1 MAVIT
6 ISRLLG
12 SDGDE
17 IALEVAEGIG
27 YDLVDSGLIVK
38 VAERAGVSVDAVRN
52 VDETYRS
59 RAVEWLKSFITPSTR
74 KILLEKDGHLDPE
87 SYVKYC
93 KTILCGLA
101 EKGKMVIV
109 GRGGQFILKDYDNA
123 FHVRIVAD
131 EIFRTERIKISRGI
145 SIEDA
150 RDMVRKSDH
159 MRKHYIERYFKADWN
174 DVSAYHLI
182 IDSSRLGID
191 VTSSII
197 IDAARQFSRTHE
209 FVPGEKDRRGID
221 RRKEVQRKGPRR
233 DSLSKWTV
241 RDMENAIL
249 HDGRPIRSLN
259 KPDRRQKD
267 RRKKS
272 RRDSELYEV

>member
-17 IALEVAEGIG
+17 IALKVAEGIG
-27 YDLVDSGLIVK
+27 YDLVDSGLITR
-38 VAERAGVSVDAVRN
+38 VAERAGVSVDEVRN
-52 VDETYRS
+52 VDETYHS
-59 RAVEWLKSFITPSTR
+59 RASEWLKSFITPSTR
-74 KILLEKDGHLDPE
+74 KILLEKNGHLNPE
-87 SYVKYC
+87 RYVEYC
-93 KTILCGLA
+93 KTVLFGLA

-123 FHVRIVAD
+123 FHVRIGAD
-131 EIFRTERIKISRGI
+131 ERFRAERIKISRGI
-145 SIEDA
+145 SLEDA
-150 RDMVRKSDH
+150 RDIVRKSDRI
-159 MRKHYIERYFKADWN
+159 RKQHIERYLKADWN

-191 VTSSII
+191 VTASII

-209 FVPGEKDRRGID
+209 FVPGEKDRRGD
-221 RRKEVQRKGPRR
+221 GRRKENRRKSSRR
-233 DSLSKWTV
+233 DPMLKWTV

-249 HDGRPIRSLN
+249 HDGRSIRSLN
-259 KPDRRQKD
+259 RTDRRQKS
-267 RRKKS
+267 RRDKS
-272 RRDSELYEV
+272 RRDEA

>member
-17 IALEVAEGIG
+17 IALKVAEGLG
-27 YDLVDSGLIVK
+27 YDLVDSGLIIR
-38 VAERAGVSVDAVRN
+38 VAESAGVSVDEVRN
-52 VDETYRS
+52 VDETYHS
-59 RAVEWLKSFITPSTR
+59 RASEWLKSFITPSTR
-74 KILLEKDGHLDPE
+74 KILLEKDGHLNPE

-93 KTILCGLA
+93 KTVLCGLA

-123 FHVRIVAD
+123 FHVRIGAD
-131 EIFRTERIKISRGI
+131 EIFRAERIKISRGI

-150 RDMVRKSDH
+150 RDIVRKSDR
-159 MRKHYIERYFKADWN
+159 MRKQYIERYLKADWN

-209 FVPGEKDRRGID
+209 FVPGKKDRRGD
-221 RRKEVQRKGPRR
+221 GRRKEDRRKGPRR
-233 DSLSKWTV
+233 DPMLKWTV

-249 HDGRPIRSLN
+249 HDGRSIRSLN
-259 KPDRRQKD
+259 RTD

-272 RRDSELYEV
+272 RRDKSRRDEA

>member
-17 IALEVAEGIG
+17 IALKVAEGIG
-27 YDLVDSGLIVK
+27 YDLVDSELITK
-38 VAERAGVSVDAVRN
+38 VAERAGVSVDEVRN
-52 VDETYRS
+52 VDETYHS
-59 RAVEWLKSFITPSTR
+59 RASEWLKSFITPSTR
-74 KILLEKDGHLDPE
+74 KILLEKDGQLNPK
-87 SYVKYC
+87 SYVEYC

-109 GRGGQFILKDYDNA
+109 GRGSQFILKDYDNV

-150 RDMVRKSDH
+150 RDVVRKSDRA
-159 MRKHYIERYFKADWN
+159 RKQYIERYLKADWN

-197 IDAARQFSRTHE
+197 IDAARQFSRAHE
-209 FVPGEKDRRGID
+209 FVPGEKDRRGDGRRIEN
-221 RRKEVQRKGPRR
+221 RRKSSRR
-233 DSLSKWTV
+233 DPMLKWTT

-249 HDGRPIRSLN
+249 HDGRSIRSLN
-259 KPDRRQKD
+259 RTDRRQKS
-267 RRKKS
+267 RRNKS
-272 RRDSELYEV
+272 RRDEK